1 MELKK
6 RKLELE
12 LAATQKQL
20 VATTVMPPAHPIA
33 VDAPAIA
40 NTNELGKQPVL
51 PIAVTKPNKI
61 ITQPAFLSNQISTA
75 NIRTPRIAP
84 VNAALVNSTMRT
96 RDPRLAVRQPP
107 PTVASALP
115 SIPSINDH
123 FPSKLPPSE

>member
-20 VATTVMPPAHPIA
+20 VATTVMPPTHPTA
-33 VDAPAIA
+33 GDAPIIV
-40 NTNELGKQPVL
+40 NTNELVKQPVL

-61 ITQPAFLSNQISTA
+61 ITQPAFIPNQISTP

-84 VNAALVNSTMRT
+84 VNAALVNSTMRI
-96 RDPRLAVRQPP
+96 RDPRLAGRHPP
-107 PTVASALP
+107 PTIASALP

-123 FPSKLPPSE
+123 FPSKLPPSK